1 MKHFLRLGDHGFG
14 IEKIFSKAEII
25 FSVME
30 TVFPV
35 VETTGSATL
44 TVVSFQKPS
53 FLGRRGF
60 PAPPLAIS
68 AAKIEMDSPGNRGVW
83 RAGRARSQIN
93 FGIGIHVKC
102 RTHL

>member
-1 MKHFLRLGDHGFG
+1 MKHFLHLGDHGFG

-44 TVVSFQKPS
+44 TVVSFQQAVVP
-53 FLGRRGF
+53 GTTRVPR
-60 PAPPLAIS
+60 A
-68 AAKIEMDSPGNRGVW
+68 SPGYFRG
-83 RAGRARSQIN
+83 
-93 FGIGIHVKC
+93 KD
-102 RTHL
+102 